1 MCVRACVRVCVCVR
15 AAMLMCIY
23 MCDEETTTQHVFVRL
38 QIHNVHACLS
48 CFLYNVLVVST
59 SLLTAHTHTHTQYL
73 SLMKELGESVPGGA
87 PTNPQVS
94 NKPSQA
100 GVGVGTNVPPPMA
113 LVRKTQSCDSHV
125 TVM

>member
-1 MCVRACVRVCVCVR
+1 MYMHVCHAFFIMCWSS
-15 AAMLMCIY
+15 LPP
-23 MCDEETTTQHVFVRL
+23 
-38 QIHNVHACLS
+38 
-48 CFLYNVLVVST
+48 
-59 SLLTAHTHTHTQYL
+59 LLTAHTHTHTQYL

-125 TVM
+125 TCT